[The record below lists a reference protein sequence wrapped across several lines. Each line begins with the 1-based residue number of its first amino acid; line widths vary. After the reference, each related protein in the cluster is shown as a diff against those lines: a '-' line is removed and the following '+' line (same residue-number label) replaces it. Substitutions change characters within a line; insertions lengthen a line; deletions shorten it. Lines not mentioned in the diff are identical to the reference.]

1 MLVYRQTL
9 WNAAVMGMVWRSLLC
24 GGNDNQ
30 SVKRDVVGNNNLGVK
45 RDMVGKI
52 CIAVELS

>member
-1 MLVYRQTL
+1 VLVYRQTP

-30 SVKRDVVGNNNLGVK
+30 GVKRDVVGNNNLGVK
-45 RDMVGKI
+45 RDMVGKK
-52 CIAVELS
+52 EEM